1 MTTAGSTL
9 TCLSHS
15 QNRQYKKFRLLL
27 EVSPAMTKLLDSVG
41 PDGAGHEFTKQ
52 LHDVVR
58 HVLLSYCNSPLI

>member
-1 MTTAGSTL
+1 
-9 TCLSHS
+9 
-15 QNRQYKKFRLLL
+15 
-27 EVSPAMTKLLDSVG
+27 MTKLLDSVG